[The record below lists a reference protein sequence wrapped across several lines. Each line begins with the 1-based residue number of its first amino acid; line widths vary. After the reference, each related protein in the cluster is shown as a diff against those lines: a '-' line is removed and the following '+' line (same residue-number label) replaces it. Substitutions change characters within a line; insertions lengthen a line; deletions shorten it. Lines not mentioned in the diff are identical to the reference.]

1 MSLSCAALEGAGRVR
16 EAAVAAG
23 AALELRHARREGL
36 QVVGRHVL
44 EVVEDRGLV
53 VEERPPRA
61 EDDGR
66 VRVDVDV
73 GLEVVRAEGD
83 LLLAV
88 EGEAAAV
95 RERDAGL
102 RARRE
107 AEAAEARDDR
117 RRDLRERARRR
128 RVRRALLVD
137 DDDEPG
143 AGPAAVDG
151 ERACLAF
158 VDGVLPRSL
167 VGDGGRDEGPG
178 LRGTPIFNPTSM
190 CA

>member
-1 MSLSCAALEGAGRVR
+1 M
-16 EAAVAAG
+16 
-23 AALELRHARREGL
+23 
-36 QVVGRHVL
+36 
-44 EVVEDRGLV
+44 
-53 VEERPPRA
+53 
-61 EDDGR
+61 
-66 VRVDVDV
+66 
-73 GLEVVRAEGD
+73 RAEGD

-107 AEAAEARDDR
+107 AEAAEARDER
-117 RRDLRERARRR
+117 RGDLRERARRR

-143 AGPAAVDG
+143 AGPAAVD

-178 LRGTPIFNPTSM
+178 PQERAFAMGRRREERRLDVRRRRLGGLAQRSRGVGPTRSG
-190 CA
+190 